1 MKVVFI
7 SRHGCFRTAK
17 EAMPLLAKGYDVHL
31 ITERVTQGSEHFKT
45 VMQYQDLDQLY
56 NAVKVHRDADIFH
69 AHNEP
74 SWFVTV
80 VKDLGI
86 KAPVVLD
93 VHDSNLLRKT
103 PEQQEAEMETN
114 PEAFRVSVDERNNIQ
129 LADGLVYVGP
139 AMKRIIEAEYK
150 PEAPSVILPSY
161 LPRGFYRIDFA
172 NWMGGLVYEGRIDMA
187 DTLPGRW
194 KTLFQYC
201 DYRELAKKA
210 LAMDMPFHIYT
221 PRENKELRAAYHE
234 LCILHEPKGINRL
247 IQCLGRHDWGLVGN
261 EGVHEE
267 WKNALPNKLWEYM
280 AGACPVVAMNA
291 DESAAVIKEYDV
303 GIVVGSLEELAE
315 RWKEHRE
322 KRQNVIKRRREF
334 EMENHIHLVENLY
347 KQLTGKTASMTVV
360 PMGGQP
366 VVRAV

>member
-1 MKVVFI
+1 MENTKHTPGPWKILTKDGAASVVIVDCDPNFGHKI
-7 SRHGCFRTAK
+7 ADCTTQMRT
-17 EAMPLLAKGYDVHL
+17 LAKQQANARL
-31 ITERVTQGSEHFKT
+31 IAAAPETAAER
-45 VMQYQDLDQLY
+45 D
-56 NAVKVHRDADIFH
+56 R
-69 AHNEP
+69 
-74 SWFVTV
+74 
-80 VKDLGI
+80 
-86 KAPVVLD
+86 
-93 VHDSNLLRKT
+93 
-103 PEQQEAEMETN
+103 
-114 PEAFRVSVDERNNIQ
+114 
-129 LADGLVYVGP
+129 LA
-139 AMKRIIEAEYK
+139 A
-150 PEAPSVILPSY
+150 
-161 LPRGFYRIDFA
+161 
-172 NWMGGLVYEGRIDMA
+172 
-187 DTLPGRW
+187 
-194 KTLFQYC
+194 
-201 DYRELAKKA
+201 
-210 LAMDMPFHIYT
+210 
-221 PRENKELRAAYHE
+221 ENKELRAAYHE